1 MAPLT
6 LALLLALPRER
17 PAFLD
22 RIEGDRAV
30 LLERG
35 RSRSVPRKTLYAG
48 AREGEAVRGGAPDPA
63 ATRRLRREVRREA
76 EEVPWQRR

>member
-6 LALLLALPRER
+6 LALLLALPRDR
-17 PAFLD
+17 PAFID

-30 LLERG
+30 VLERG

-48 AREGEAVRGGAPDPA
+48 AGEGEAVRGGAPDPET
-63 ATRRLRREVRREA
+63 TRRLRREVRREA
-76 EEVPWQRR
+76 ERIDWRRW

>member
-30 LLERG
+30 VLVSG
-35 RSRSVPRKTLYAG
+35 RTRSVPRKALDPA
-48 AREGEAVRGGAPDPA
+48 AREGQVVRGGALDPE
-63 ATRRLRREVRREA
+63 ATRRLRRDVRRAAEA
-76 EEVPWQRR
+76 VPWQRR

>member
-6 LALLLALPRER
+6 LALLLGLARER
-17 PAFLD
+17 PAFVD

-30 LLERG
+30 LLVRG
-35 RSRSVPRKTLYAG
+35 RTRSVPRKTLQAG
-48 AREGEAVRGGAPDPA
+48 VGEGQVVRDGASDPE

-76 EEVPWQRR
+76 ERIDWRKR